1 MIYYINIFLEIIVGA
16 IILYG
21 GNDNSDLCGQK
32 TMALIRKKIY
42 CIFSGVLWILISG
55 LRSLSVG
62 ADTDSYYISY
72 NAVKNTN
79 LSELVDNIYGKYILH
94 QDIRDPGYNL
104 FVKLTQIVT
113 EDYQV
118 YLMITAIIFMVP
130 FTIWIIRESKNPII
144 SFVLYSSL
152 FFAFFSIT
160 GIRQTIATAMVVLI
174 GDKLIKDKRFVAFI
188 IICLLA
194 STIHFSALVF
204 IPFYFL
210 SRIPVTQ
217 KSICVWSFVIV
228 LAFIFRNQLKTV
240 FIDLSG
246 YTDYAEAYEGA
257 GTFTFTTLLFALFIL
272 SIISYK
278 RDRDLNNNNRF
289 YVALYLAL
297 FFVPLTWINPSAM
310 RIVQYFSIYLV
321 LLIPEMIESAF
332 AVNSKRIVTIIAIA
346 MLTVLLIK
354 DQPSYSFFWQ
364 ESFII

>member
-1 MIYYINIFLEIIVGA
+1 MIYYINIFLEIVVGI

-21 GNDNSDLCGQK
+21 TNDNLVLFSQQ
-32 TMALIRKKIY
+32 TMALTRKKVY

-62 ADTDSYYISY
+62 SDTESYYISY
-72 NAVKNTN
+72 NVVKNIN
-79 LSELVDNIYGKYILH
+79 LSELVDNVYGRYVLH

-104 FVKLTQIVT
+104 FVKLTQIIT
-113 EDYQV
+113 ENYQV
-118 YLMITAIIFMVP
+118 FLMIIAIIFMVP
-130 FTIWIIRESKNPII
+130 FIFWIIRESKDPII

-152 FFAFFSIT
+152 FYAFFSIT

-174 GDKLIKDKRFVAFI
+174 GDKLIKDKKFVAFMV
-188 IICLLA
+188 ICLLA
-194 STIHFSALVF
+194 STIHFSALIF

-210 SRIPVTQ
+210 SRIHVTQ
-217 KSICVWSFVIV
+217 KSICGWTFAIM
-228 LAFIFRNQLKTV
+228 LAFIFRNQLKSI

-278 RDRDLNNNNRF
+278 RDYDLNKNNRF

-332 AVNSKRIVTIIAIA
+332 AANSKRIVTVITIV

-354 DQPSYSFFWQ
+354 DQPNYSFFWQ